1 MKIQSAIAIYFIM
14 WWLILFT
21 ILPLGVRNAA
31 EEGIAV
37 EEGNDAGAPIAH
49 GLKWKAALTT
59 VVTSVVFAIFYF
71 ALLNGYLAELGELL
85 T

>member
-31 EEGIAV
+31 EEGVIV
-37 EEGNDAGAPIAH
+37 EEGNDAGAPLAH
-49 GLKWKAALTT
+49 GLKWKAMLTT
-59 VVTSVVFAIFYF
+59 IVTSMVFALFYF
-71 ALLNGYLAELGELL
+71 ALAGGYLAVLGKYIL
-85 T
+85 

>member
-31 EEGIAV
+31 EEGVIV
-37 EEGNDAGAPIAH
+37 EEGNDAGAPLVH
-49 GLKWKAALTT
+49 GLKWKAVLTT
-59 VVTSVVFAIFYF
+59 IVTSVVFGIFYF
-71 ALLNGYLAELGELL
+71 ALVAGYLAELGKYIL
-85 T
+85 

>member
-31 EEGIAV
+31 EEGVAV
-37 EEGNDAGAPIAH
+37 EEGNEPGAPIAH
-49 GLKWKAALTT
+49 GLKWKAGLTT
-59 VVTSVVFAIFYF
+59 VVTSIVFAVFYIS
-71 ALLNGYLAELGELL
+71 LVNGWLAAVGKWLG
-85 T
+85 

>member
-21 ILPLGVRNAA
+21 ILPLGVRNSA
-31 EEGIAV
+31 EAGVEV

-49 GLKWKAALTT
+49 GLKWKAVLTT
-59 VVTSVVFAIFYF
+59 VVTTVVFGIFYL
-71 ALLNGYLAELGELL
+71 ALVGGYLAEIGQLFF
-85 T
+85 

>member
-31 EEGIAV
+31 EEGVEV
-37 EEGNDAGAPIAH
+37 EEGNDAGAPIVH
-49 GLKWKAALTT
+49 GLVWKAALTT
-59 VVTSVVFAIFYF
+59 VVTSVVFGVFYF
-71 ALLNGYLAELGELL
+71 ALVSGYLAEIGKLFI
-85 T
+85 

>member
-21 ILPLGVRNAA
+21 VLPLGVRNAA
-31 EEGIAV
+31 EEGVDV
-37 EEGNDAGAPIAH
+37 EEGNDAGAPLMH
-49 GLKWKAALTT
+49 GLKWKAVLTT
-59 VVTSVVFAIFYF
+59 IIASVVFALFYF
-71 ALLNGYLAELGELL
+71 ALVGGYLAELGSFI

>member
-31 EEGIAV
+31 EEGVDV

-49 GLKWKAALTT
+49 GLKWKAVLTT
-59 VVTSVVFAIFYF
+59 IITSVVFAIFYF
-71 ALLNGYLAELGELL
+71 ALVGGYLAELGSFL

>member
-21 ILPLGVRNAA
+21 ILPLGVRNSA
-31 EEGIAV
+31 EAGVEV

-49 GLKWKAALTT
+49 GLKWKAVLTT
-59 VVTSVVFAIFYF
+59 VVTTVVFGIFYF
-71 ALLNGYLAELGELL
+71 ALVGGYLAEIGRMIF
-85 T
+85 

>member
-31 EEGIAV
+31 EEGVDV
-37 EEGNDAGAPIAH
+37 EEGNDAGAPLSH
-49 GLKWKAALTT
+49 GLKWKAVLTT
-59 VVTSVVFAIFYF
+59 IVTSVVFAIFYF
-71 ALLNGYLAELGELL
+71 ALVSGYLAEIGRLVF
-85 T
+85 